1 MDISEIEREKQ
12 AIIEKYGDWTAH
24 SIQLA
29 PNLYT
34 IIGKEPS
41 SGRPAHYVKVLQDF
55 LRRPLH
61 SLRVLDLGCL
71 EGMYAL
77 EFARHGAQVLGI
89 EGRLANIEKAR
100 FANRVLGFSNCD
112 FVQDDVR
119 NLSLL
124 KYGSFDM
131 ILCCGILY
139 HLDAPDVFNFLK
151 TIAEMCRGL
160 TIIDTQVAVEGTP
173 NNFADRL
180 SSPTIYCDS
189 GKEYSGRYYTEF
201 TTQTTEQKLT
211 SLWASLDNNRSF
223 WLDRKSLYRA
233 LMAMRFDRIYQ
244 DLLPHLA
251 AKGDDRLTYVA
262 LKS

>member
-1 MDISEIEREKQ
+1 
-12 AIIEKYGDWTAH
+12 
-24 SIQLA
+24 
-29 PNLYT
+29 
-34 IIGKEPS
+34 
-41 SGRPAHYVKVLQDF
+41 
-55 LRRPLH
+55 
-61 SLRVLDLGCL
+61 
-71 EGMYAL
+71 
-77 EFARHGAQVLGI
+77 
-89 EGRLANIEKAR
+89 
-100 FANRVLGFSNCD
+100 
-112 FVQDDVR
+112 VQDDVR

-124 KYGSFDM
+124 KYGSFDV

-151 TIAEMCRGL
+151 TIAEVCRGL

-180 SSPTIYCDS
+180 SAPTIYRDS

-233 LMAMRFDRIYQ
+233 LMAMGFDRIYQ

-251 AKGDDRLTYVA
+251 AEGDDRLTYVA